1 VEGAGAGSESGGV
14 VGGAGSVRRE
24 GRDGDAFH
32 EGELFAG
39 LGAEEGGEGEEEG
52 LIGRTF

>member
-1 VEGAGAGSESGGV
+1 MEGAGAGSESGGV